1 MTVVLLSILFAFFG
15 CVADS
20 TEVNSQIHLN
30 QPEVTALSKTVGML
44 EPGGTLVSE
53 SGVVISAPI
62 GALDKPIR
70 VTIEVTNNPSGEYP
84 LRRDIDILSP
94 FYRIRFETDDLKNV
108 HPPLALSFPLPDGF
122 TREDV
127 GLLALFPAE
136 WDFDSQR
143 SGLHW
148 QSAWTSDLVTDA
160 VASGVG
166 LLSSGVVYVL
176 FRSQVF

>member
-1 MTVVLLSILFAFFG
+1 MTVVLLIILFAFFG

-20 TEVNSQIHLN
+20 TEVNSQIYPN
-30 QPEVTALSKTVGML
+30 QTEGTTLSKTVGML
-44 EPGGTLVSE
+44 EPGGALVSE

-62 GALDKPIR
+62 GALDIPIR

-108 HPPLALSFPLPDGF
+108 HPRLALSFPLPGGF

-127 GLLALFPAE
+127 GLLALYPAE
-136 WDFDSQR
+136 WDFGSQR

-148 QSAWTSDLVTDA
+148 QSAWTSEGVRDA
-160 VASGVG
+160 V
-166 LLSSGVVYVL
+166 
-176 FRSQVF
+176 